1 MTISAPT
8 QRADWVDVCTN
19 YFSNASGQEIPN
31 NNPAIVTANSKQC
44 APPVKGAGQGHADA
58 VQSPISFLRETK
70 R

>member
-1 MTISAPT
+1 M
-8 QRADWVDVCTN
+8 DVCTN